1 MAGYKGERY
10 AYRYDYR
17 RGTRSEK
24 SLKERILNITN
35 EVKKLAFTSIADT
48 INPDRLESM
57 VEAQAAKAI
66 FNDIEVGLD
75 DLFET
80 IEEKDD
86 KRDEQY
92 NELKA
97 ILSDIRSESKET
109 NRLLRELINKK

>member
-10 AYRYDYR
+10 AYRYDYSR
-17 RGTRSEK
+17 RTRSEK
-24 SLKERILNITN
+24 TLKERILGITN
-35 EVKKLAFTSIADT
+35 EFKKLVFTSIADT

-66 FNDIEVGLD
+66 FNDVEVGLD
-75 DLFET
+75 ELFDV

-92 NELKA
+92 DELKS
-97 ILSDIRSESKET
+97 ILTDIRSESKET